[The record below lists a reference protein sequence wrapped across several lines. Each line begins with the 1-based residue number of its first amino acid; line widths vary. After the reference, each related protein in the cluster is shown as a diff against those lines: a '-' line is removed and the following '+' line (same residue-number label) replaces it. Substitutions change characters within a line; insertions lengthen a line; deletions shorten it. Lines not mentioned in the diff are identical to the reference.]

1 MSAVQG
7 LVRIEGAPRDYA
19 WGSAT
24 RIPELLGVEPAG
36 GPVAELWFG
45 AHPEAQARTRPCR
58 PAGSTP
64 VTTPDG
70 EPPLTAGGPGA
81 TTDPPDGERRTTGGE
96 PRSLG
101 DHIAADPSRTLGA
114 DVVTRYGEHL
124 PYLLK
129 LIAPDRALS
138 LQVHPDL
145 ERARRRF
152 DEEEAAGIPR
162 GDFARSYRDPNHK
175 PEMVYALTRFEAVC
189 GFRAPR
195 RAIEVLAGLGTP
207 LTAEL
212 EEALRAAP
220 SADGVRSVV
229 ERLLREETRPSADEV
244 AAVAA
249 ACARRLADGSSPS
262 PRMDRIVG
270 QLAGEHPGDPGVV
283 VALLLNPVTLHP
295 GEAMFVPAGAV
306 HAYLSGFAVEIMA
319 SSDNVLRAGLT
330 SKHVAVGEVLE
341 ALEYVAAPPVRIA
354 PETVSESV
362 GVYYAPV
369 DDFELAVVT
378 LEAEG
383 EAESLV
389 PGRGPRILLAL
400 DGEVTVT
407 VDGLAATLHRG
418 QAVFVAGD
426 LGPVTVTGRGRL
438 VQADV
443 P

>member
-1 MSAVQG
+1 MSAVPG
-7 LVRIEGAPRDYA
+7 LVRVEGAERRYA
-19 WGSAT
+19 WGSADL
-24 RIPELLGVEPAG
+24 IPEMIGTTPDG

-45 AHPEAQARTRPCR
+45 AHPEAQARTRPC
-58 PAGSTP
+58 G
-64 VTTPDG
+64 TPDDAATGRTLG
-70 EPPLTAGGPGA
+70 E
-81 TTDPPDGERRTTGGE
+81 
-96 PRSLG
+96 
-101 DHIAADPSRTLGA
+101 HIAADPSRTLGP
-114 DVVTRYGEHL
+114 DVVGRYGEQL

-129 LIAPDRALS
+129 LVAPARALS

-145 ERARRRF
+145 ERARRRYA
-152 DEEEAAGIPR
+152 EEEAAGIPR

-195 RAIEVLAGLGTP
+195 RAIEVLAGLGTT
-207 LTAEL
+207 LTTEL
-212 EEALRAAP
+212 EETLRRAP
-220 SADGVRSVV
+220 SADGVRDVV
-229 ERLLREETRPSADEV
+229 ERLLRDETRPGPDEV
-244 AAVAA
+244 DAVAS
-249 ACARRLADGSSPS
+249 ACARRLASGSSPS
-262 PRMDRIVG
+262 PRVDRIVG

-330 SKHVAVGEVLE
+330 TKHVDVAEVLE
-341 ALEYVAAPPVRIA
+341 ALDYVAAPPVRIA
-354 PETVSESV
+354 PETVSGSV

-378 LEAEG
+378 LDGEG
-383 EAESLV
+383 RALV

-400 DGEVTVT
+400 EGEIDVAIDGRTT
-407 VDGLAATLHRG
+407 TLRRG
-418 QAVFVAGD
+418 QAAFVAGD
-426 LGPVTVTGRGRL
+426 LGPVSVSGAGRL